1 MSEFYIQKAGD
12 LFPVYGVSTLE
23 EAQQFADGATVIE
36 TDECIYMNQHTGSV
50 DVLSG
55 WAGVDPE
62 FLVEVTYCDI
72 EERWV
77 D

>member
-1 MSEFYIQKAGD
+1 MSAFYIQQAGD
-12 LFPVYGVSTLE
+12 LFPIYGVSSLE
-23 EAQQFADGATVIE
+23 EARRFADGARVIE
-36 TDECIYMNQHTGSV
+36 TGECIYMNQLTGSV

-55 WAGVDPE
+55 WDGVDTE